1 MKSFFCIIQRELE
14 RLYSSRSGILLLII
28 IPFVVY
34 LILNSLYGK
43 GNIHD
48 LPVAVYDQDQSQL
61 SRSIKRYLDA
71 SSYLAVTR
79 QLTSEDDL
87 EEVLQAG
94 EVQGI
99 IVFPHQ
105 MEKRMMKSRSE
116 KVMVYTN
123 SSNIVF
129 GNLIYKASSELVIA
143 AASEALQKKL
153 EKDGLSK
160 KQSQELFEPIR
171 ISFKPLYHPSY
182 NYLYYLTP
190 GLMLVLLQMF
200 IMFVAARAINLEFNS
215 NTIKELAFGKKVSVF
230 QILLGKYLAHLFA
243 ASILVLMI
251 FGIFYSWFNI
261 PLQASFWP
269 MVLLLFVF
277 VSANIFIGFAFSAI
291 FLDEMLALDF
301 TLFYNSPAFVFSG
314 FTFPLMGMPWYS
326 KMYAGLIPYTHFL
339 YGFLKIEVMEAPLR
353 FAANEIIILIIFSLV
368 GLITSF
374 AFLSI
379 RLNKWTQKTEA
390 QI

>member
-1 MKSFFCIIQRELE
+1 MKFFFFIIQRELE
-14 RLYSSRSGILLLII
+14 RLYSSRSGMLLLII
-28 IPFVVY
+28 VPFVVY
-34 LILNSLYGK
+34 LLLNSLYGT

-71 SSYLAVTR
+71 SPYLAVTR

-105 MEKRMMKSRSE
+105 MEKRLMKSRSE
-116 KVMVYTN
+116 KVIIYTN

-129 GNLIYKASSELVIA
+129 GNLIYKASSEVVMTTSAGALLKRLE
-143 AASEALQKKL
+143 AS
-153 EKDGLSK
+153 GLSH
-160 KQSQELFEPIR
+160 KQSLELFQPIR
-171 ISFKPLYHPSY
+171 ISFKPLYNPSY
-182 NYLYYLTP
+182 NYLYYLSP

-200 IMFVAARAINLEFNS
+200 IMFVAARAINQEFNN
-215 NTIKELAFGKKVSVF
+215 NTINELAFGNKISVF
-230 QILLGKYLAHLFA
+230 KIIFGKYLAHLFA

-251 FGIFYSWFNI
+251 FGFFYPWFNI

-269 MVLLLFVF
+269 MALLLFVF
-277 VSANIFIGFAFSAI
+277 VSANIFIGFAFSSI
-291 FLDEMLALDF
+291 FLDEILALDF

-314 FTFPLMGMPWYS
+314 FTFPLLGMPWYS
-326 KMYAGLIPYTHFL
+326 KIYARLIPYTHFL
-339 YGFLKIEVMEAPLR
+339 YGFFKIEVMEAPLK
-353 FAANEIIILIIFSLV
+353 FAVNEILLLIIFSLA
-368 GLITSF
+368 GLMTSF

-379 RLNKWTQKTEA
+379 RLNKCTQKTKE
-390 QI
+390 QK